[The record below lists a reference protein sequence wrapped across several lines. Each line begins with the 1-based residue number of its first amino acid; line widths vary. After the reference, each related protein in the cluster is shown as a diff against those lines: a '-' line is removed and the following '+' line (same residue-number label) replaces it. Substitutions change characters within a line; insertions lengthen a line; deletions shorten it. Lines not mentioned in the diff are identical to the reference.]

1 MAEIGKPLGDRVLLK
16 IEEVTEKK
24 SNGGIILNQT
34 TQPIQYAEVVEVS
47 DGFVGGS
54 GDFIKLTVCIGDKVI
69 INNGAGQKIKIDGTD
84 YQLVRESEILIKL

>member
-1 MAEIGKPLGDRVLLK
+1 MAEMGKPLGDRVLLK

-34 TQPIQYAEVVEVS
+34 TQPIQYAEVIEVS
-47 DGFVGGS
+47 NGFIGGN
-54 GDFIKLTVCIGDKVI
+54 GDFIKLSVDVGDKVI
-69 INNGAGQKIKIDGTD
+69 IDNGTGRKIRLDGTD